1 MRPTIRPEIIPMF
14 LPVIHNRRG
23 CQQLGVGLSRF
34 LPGEVDHFQFAV
46 IGMPISPIS
55 MVVVTLMTPAPDAEI
70 QAMIDE
76 TRNSSGE
83 TVIYQLH

>member
-1 MRPTIRPEIIPMF
+1 MF
-14 LPVIHNRRG
+14 RPVIRNRRG

-55 MVVVTLMTPAPDAEI
+55 MVVVTLMTLAPDAEI

-83 TVIYQLH
+83 TVIYLLH

>member
-1 MRPTIRPEIIPMF
+1 MF
-14 LPVIHNRRG
+14 LPVIRNRRG

-46 IGMPISPIS
+46 ISMPISPIS
-55 MVVVTLMTPAPDAEI
+55 MVVVTLMTPAPDVEI
-70 QAMIDE
+70 EAMIGE
-76 TRNSSGE
+76 ARNSSGE

>member
-14 LPVIHNRRG
+14 RPVIRNRRG
-23 CQQLGVGLSRF
+23 CQQLGVGQSRF

-46 IGMPISPIS
+46 IGMPIGPIS
-55 MVVVTLMTPAPDAEI
+55 MVVVTLMTPSPDAEI

-76 TRNSSGE
+76 TRNFSGK
-83 TVIYQLH
+83 TVIYQRH

>member
-14 LPVIHNRRG
+14 RPVIRNRRG

-55 MVVVTLMTPAPDAEI
+55 MVVVTLMTPAPDVEI
-70 QAMIDE
+70 EAMIGE
-76 TRNSSGE
+76 ARNSSGE

>member
-14 LPVIHNRRG
+14 RPVIRNRRG
-23 CQQLGVGLSRF
+23 CQQLGVGLSCF

-46 IGMPISPIS
+46 IGMPIGPIS
-55 MVVVTLMTPAPDAEI
+55 MVVVTLMTPSPDAEI

-76 TRNSSGE
+76 TRNFSGK